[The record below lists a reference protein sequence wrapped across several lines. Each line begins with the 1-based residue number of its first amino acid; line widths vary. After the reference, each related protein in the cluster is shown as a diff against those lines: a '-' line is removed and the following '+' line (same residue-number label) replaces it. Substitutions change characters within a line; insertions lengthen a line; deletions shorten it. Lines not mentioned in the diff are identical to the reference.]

1 MLSKDIEYVNKM
13 FKKRSGIRNDLI
25 YKFTTENISGYI
37 KEFNLKNR
45 SLLTVGSSGDQ
56 AINAN
61 FYGCNYVTVVDLN
74 RYTKY

>member
-45 SLLTVGSSGDQ
+45 SLHPIILISIFLGNGS
-56 AINAN
+56 
-61 FYGCNYVTVVDLN
+61 GCG
-74 RYTKY
+74 